1 MIDIGIIIGIDDGVI
16 QQKNIEITNVND
28 IFDDEESEIFKRIKE
43 AYILQKKEEELHNVD
58 IQS

>member
-28 IFDDEESEIFKRIKE
+28 IFDDEESEIFKRIKD
-43 AYILQKKEEELHNVD
+43 AYISQKNEEELKC
-58 IQS
+58 QRLK

>member
-1 MIDIGIIIGIDDGVI
+1 MSNMGIIIGIEDGVI
-16 QQKNIEITNVND
+16 EQKNIEITNAED
-28 IFDDEESEIFKRIKE
+28 IFNDEESEIFKRIKE